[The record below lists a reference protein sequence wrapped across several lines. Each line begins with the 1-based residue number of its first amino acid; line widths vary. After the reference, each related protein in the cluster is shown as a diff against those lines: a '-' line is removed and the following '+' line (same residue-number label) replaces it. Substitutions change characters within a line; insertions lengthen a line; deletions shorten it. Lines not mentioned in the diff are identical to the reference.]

1 MPAPRYIF
9 MTVRRATSA
18 IAFSLLAAIIYI
30 PATGHRRFLT
40 IPAAASILPPAMA
53 IGHLLLFFLACG
65 VATFPLT
72 LIAMRVVASLSA
84 GGRIARKLD
93 DTLEKALTVSI
104 IVWVLGAFVFY
115 GIALYIEREKSCAD
129 QRTTQLTY
137 ECRKLYGQKDL

>member
-1 MPAPRYIF
+1 
-9 MTVRRATSA
+9 
-18 IAFSLLAAIIYI
+18 
-30 PATGHRRFLT
+30 LT
-40 IPAAASILPPAMA
+40 IPAAPRILPPAMA

-72 LIAMRVVASLSA
+72 LIAMRVVATLSPS
-84 GGRIARKLD
+84 GRVARKLD
-93 DTLEKALTVSI
+93 NTFESALTVSI

-115 GIALYIEREKSCAD
+115 GIALYLERQKDCAD

>member
-1 MPAPRYIF
+1 

-18 IAFSLLAAIIYI
+18 IALSLLAALYI

-40 IPAAASILPPAMA
+40 IPAAPRILPPAMA

-72 LIAMRVVASLSA
+72 LIAMRVVATLSPS
-84 GGRIARKLD
+84 GRVARKLD
-93 DTLEKALTVSI
+93 NTFESALTVSI

-115 GIALYIEREKSCAD
+115 GIALYLERQKDCAD